1 MTNELSEQVALFRY
15 GLISPLLNNQVTSK
29 KDYIAEICGKVHN
42 VPYYGRK
49 SFAPKTI
56 ESWLRDYRRGGF
68 TALKPKGRSDKGSC
82 RALKPEEK
90 EHILELRKKYRF
102 LSVVLFYEQLVR
114 DATVTPDNVSYHTI
128 YRLLKI
134 NNLLERDAL
143 PPKERKRFSYDKI
156 NILWQGD
163 MSVGYYLIIGG
174 KKYRTNLFVFLDD
187 CSRLV
192 PFGQFF
198 FNEKFDCMKTVL
210 QQALARRGIP
220 KMIYVD
226 NGKVY
231 HAGQLHLACASLG
244 ITLTHTQP
252 YDPQAK
258 GKIER
263 FFGTVRRRFYPL
275 LTEKPPKT
283 LEELNERFWQWLE
296 LDYHRKIHSGIDM
309 CPLDLFMSQA
319 STVRMVSD
327 PSSLDM
333 LFLKRDYRKV
343 KHDATITLLN
353 QIFEVPARLIGQ
365 KIEIRYDP
373 SDLTILHI
381 YENDT
386 SIFTA
391 KVVSFIDNAHT
402 KRQRND
408 GQQEP
413 ISFERL
419 LACKQ
424 EEN

>member
-258 GKIER
+258 G
-263 FFGTVRRRFYPL
+263 
-275 LTEKPPKT
+275 
-283 LEELNERFWQWLE
+283 N
-296 LDYHRKIHSGIDM
+296 
-309 CPLDLFMSQA
+309 
-319 STVRMVSD
+319 
-327 PSSLDM
+327 
-333 LFLKRDYRKV
+333 V
-343 KHDATITLLN
+343 K
-353 QIFEVPARLIGQ
+353 
-365 KIEIRYDP
+365 
-373 SDLTILHI
+373 
-381 YENDT
+381 
-386 SIFTA
+386 
-391 KVVSFIDNAHT
+391 
-402 KRQRND
+402 
-408 GQQEP
+408 
-413 ISFERL
+413 
-419 LACKQ
+419 
-424 EEN
+424 